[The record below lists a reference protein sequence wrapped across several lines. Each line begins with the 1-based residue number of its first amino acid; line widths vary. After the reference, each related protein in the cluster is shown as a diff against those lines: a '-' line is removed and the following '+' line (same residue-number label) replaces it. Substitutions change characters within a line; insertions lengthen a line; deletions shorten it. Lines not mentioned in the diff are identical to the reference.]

1 MPRACIFCGASAG
14 SAEHLFPNWLN
25 GVLPPPPTGTA
36 DYERRQ
42 ASDSGV
48 ETRSWSIARAASET
62 TNWVC
67 HRCNTGWMSRLEER
81 AKVHLVAA
89 ISGRFCRWKA
99 GAQLDLATWATKTAM
114 VLEATTSGSD
124 HFSTAD
130 RRHVCGDAG
139 SPPTHVWVFASAV
152 AGQLPPLSFFCS
164 RAHATVGGNLLTNL
178 HFYTVQVGALVLQ
191 VVRPQPAPIEQNVWT
206 KSFLSLPGER
216 TLMPPVLPEH
226 AWPPKHI

>member
-67 HRCNTGWMSRLEER
+67 HRCNTGWMSRL
-81 AKVHLVAA
+81 V
-89 ISGRFCRWKA
+89 
-99 GAQLDLATWATKTAM
+99 
-114 VLEATTSGSD
+114 
-124 HFSTAD
+124 
-130 RRHVCGDAG
+130 
-139 SPPTHVWVFASAV
+139 SP
-152 AGQLPPLSFFCS
+152 
-164 RAHATVGGNLLTNL
+164 ATVDDHEGD
-178 HFYTVQVGALVLQ
+178 TVGEHEFV
-191 VVRPQPAPIEQNVWT
+191 NM
-206 KSFLSLPGER
+206 LSPWWSL
-216 TLMPPVLPEH
+216 
-226 AWPPKHI
+226 